1 MAETLATTR
10 LSSKGQVVIPEIA
23 RRQMGLGTG
32 ARFVVVWHGDVV
44 MLKVISPPSRQ
55 EVGELL
61 KSLERK
67 ARAAGRTRRDIAKV
81 ITEVRG
87 KE

>member
-1 MAETLATTR
+1 
-10 LSSKGQVVIPEIA
+10 
-23 RRQMGLGTG
+23 
-32 ARFVVVWHGDVV
+32 

-67 ARAAGRTRRDIAKV
+67 AKAAGRTRRDVAKV
-81 ITEVRG
+81 IAEVRG
-87 KE
+87 KK